1 MIHVLGS
8 INIDYSCSVENLPR
22 PGETIVGKSLFTTP
36 GGKGAN
42 QAIAARRAGG
52 SVAMTGA
59 VGSDEI
65 AEQALACLQ
74 ADNVDIS
81 RVQQL
86 PGPTGCAFV
95 FVDAHSENQI
105 VIVPGA
111 NAAVSESHSRA
122 VPVKQ
127 GDVLLLQL
135 EVPVATVVAAAA
147 HARDCGATVIANL
160 APYQTLPATFFRTI
174 DILLVNE
181 TEAQL
186 LAADLNLNASS
197 DTLASD
203 LAEHLKT
210 TVVLTLGA
218 RGVTAVAATQTALQV
233 HNISGLTVDSVDT
246 VGAGDTFAG
255 YLGTMLERGEALKS
269 ACEIANKAA
278 ALACTK
284 PGAQTAMPL
293 ITDLE
298 QFGA

>member
-8 INIDYSCSVENLPR
+8 INIDYSCSVGHLPR

-42 QAIAARRAGG
+42 QAIAARRAG
-52 SVAMTGA
+52 SPVTIIGA
-59 VGSDEI
+59 IGSDEV
-65 AEQALACLQ
+65 AEQALACLTE
-74 ADNVDIS
+74 DGVDIS
-81 RVQQL
+81 QVKKV

-95 FVDAHSENQI
+95 FVDAASENQI

-111 NAAVSESHSRA
+111 NAGVDEAQAREMA
-122 VPVKQ
+122 IEP

-135 EVPVATVVAAAA
+135 EVPVSTVVAAAD
-147 HARDCGATVIANL
+147 HASKRGATVVANL
-160 APYQTLPATFFRTI
+160 APYQQLPAACFDNI

-181 TEAQL
+181 TEAGL
-186 LAADLNLNASS
+186 LAADLNIESS
-197 DTLASD
+197 GDNLAAGI
-203 LAEHLKT
+203 AEHINA

-218 RGVTAVAATQTALQV
+218 RGVIAVNKDQTLA
-233 HNISGLTVDSVDT
+233 ISGVSVNSVDT

-255 YLGTMLERGEALKS
+255 YLGAMLERSEPLQR
-269 ACEIANKAA
+269 ACEIANSAA

-293 ITDLE
+293 MSELNIN
-298 QFGA
+298 GV